1 MKEKFGN
8 PPSKKPKEGR
18 PPKPREEKVVI
29 CPLCYGY
36 GTYEDD
42 HAKMLLGSLGEKEC
56 PVCEGTGEVYET

>member
-18 PPKPREEKVVI
+18 PPKPREDKILVCNVCGGRGFTVVEKKKPWDLI
-29 CPLCYGY
+29 M
-36 GTYEDD
+36 ED
-42 HAKMLLGSLGEKEC
+42 C